1 MASSGSAV
9 AKHLTRNAKIEG
21 SNPNAST
28 EREKNGKYC

>member
-21 SNPNAST
+21 SNPNA
-28 EREKNGKYC
+28 REGEKW